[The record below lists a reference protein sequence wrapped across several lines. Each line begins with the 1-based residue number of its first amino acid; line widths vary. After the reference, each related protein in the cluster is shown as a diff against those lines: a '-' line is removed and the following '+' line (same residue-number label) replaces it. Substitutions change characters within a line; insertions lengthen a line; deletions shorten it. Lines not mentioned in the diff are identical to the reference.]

1 MTSLTTF
8 SLMPLPSMTIS

>member
-1 MTSLTTF
+1 MTSLTAF